1 MTDNEIIKTNESNSV
16 IPKEKI
22 KAIYPH
28 IVVSGKKP
36 YYSIHWYDVKQQKMI
51 CGFSSYKLNLVR
63 KWLQEEFEVL
73 YDDIE
78 NLIDRQQ
85 AEIQRI
91 TEKFNC
97 QQTVYADLS
106 KIIKNQKEEIVRLEY
121 ENEILSK
128 NADTAFQDGLNEAQ
142 DIYAEQIKD
151 ENKSEA
157 IKEFA
162 EKVKANKNKLFNYI
176 FSSRGFD
183 EQIDNLVKEMVG
195 DTK

>member
-1 MTDNEIIKTNESNSV
+1 MTDNETIKTNESNSV

-106 KIIKNQKEEIVRLEY
+106 KIIKDQKEEIVRLEY

-128 NADTAFQDGLNEAQ
+128 NADNAFQDGLNEAQ
-142 DIYAEQIKD
+142 DLYAEQIKD
-151 ENKSEA
+151 EIKSEA

-162 EKVKANKNKLFNYI
+162 ERLKKELGFGHYI
-176 FSSRGFD
+176 QPD
-183 EQIDNLVKEMVG
+183 QIDNLVKEMVG